1 MTTTILQNQI
11 INLLPRVENKKILKA
26 VHTIL
31 EQEAVP
37 YKLTQEQMDELDRRE
52 EAYLKGEGKSYT
64 WEEVKQKI
72 RNKEKFV

>member
-1 MTTTILQNQI
+1 MTAPALQSQI

-26 VHTIL
+26 IQTIL
-31 EQEAVP
+31 EQEAKP
-37 YKLTQEQMDELDRRE
+37 HNLNQEQMDEIDRRE

-64 WEEVKQKI
+64 WEEVKFQI

>member
-1 MTTTILQNQI
+1 MTTIAIQNQI

-31 EQEAVP
+31 KQEAVP
-37 YKLTQEQMDELDRRE
+37 YKLTQEQIDELDKRE
-52 EAYLKGEGKSYT
+52 QAYLKGEGKSYT